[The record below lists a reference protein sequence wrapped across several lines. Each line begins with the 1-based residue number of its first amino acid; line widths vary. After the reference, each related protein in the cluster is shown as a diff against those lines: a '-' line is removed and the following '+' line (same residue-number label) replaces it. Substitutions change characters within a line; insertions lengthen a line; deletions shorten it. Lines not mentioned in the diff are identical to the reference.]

1 MLADVVKRLR
11 HDRRFKWEMIVLAG
25 MYIGYA
31 ALILCRSTVV
41 NAGPSILVDPSL
53 GLTKTAWG
61 DILGWGTAGLLT
73 GKLVNGVLADRF
85 GGRRIFI
92 WSLALCMLATGIFG
106 TMSGVGLFSIAYFIA
121 LFAKSAGWPAMAN
134 LIGEWYPANWR
145 GRIWGILSSSSRLSS
160 VFSTLVIGSLFLVM
174 SWQSVIGIAVALAG
188 GVLICLFFIL
198 KQSPADVGLENRP
211 TSDGDDPAKPH
222 HLDHASLGEAL
233 LDFAKSPRVWLIC
246 ASIMSLAVLMEFQS
260 FIGIYLQETF
270 RLQPG
275 IAVMTSSAFPIGCLI
290 SVLLGGF
297 AFDLLNKKKRIFILG
312 GLMVMAIGCIV
323 MLLVLPSLNL
333 TENISLAV
341 SLLSILVFG
350 IAIAPCYYIPMSVFS
365 IDYGGKHCGVLV
377 SIIDAMGYLAAM
389 TFDFMGGRI
398 ADQADGWHQFLIV
411 LLYVAIIGFVVLSMF
426 LYLEYQAQ
434 KKETTS

>member
-25 MYIGYA
+25 MYLGYA

-41 NAGPSILVDPSL
+41 NAGPSILDDPSL
-53 GLTKTAWG
+53 GITKTAWG
-61 DILGWGTAGLLT
+61 DVLGWGTAGLLS

-85 GGRRIFI
+85 GGRKIFI
-92 WSLALCMLATGIFG
+92 LSLALCMLATGIFG
-106 TMSGVGLFSIAYFIA
+106 TMSGVGFFSIAFFFA

-134 LIGEWYPANWR
+134 LIGVWYPANWR
-145 GRIWGILSSSSRLSS
+145 GRIWGILSSSSRFGS

-188 GVLICLFFIL
+188 GVLIFLFLML
-198 KQSPADVGLENRP
+198 KQSPTDVDLEDRP
-211 TSDGDDPAKPH
+211 TSDGDDSTQPH

-270 RLQPG
+270 HLQPG

-297 AFDLLNKKKRIFILG
+297 AFDLLNKKRRIFILG
-312 GLMVMAIGCIV
+312 GLMIMAIGCIV
-323 MLLVLPSLNL
+323 MLLVLPGLDL

-350 IAIAPCYYIPMSVFS
+350 VAIAPCYYIPMSVFS

-377 SIIDAMGYLAAM
+377 GIIDAMGYLAAM

-426 LYLEYQAQ
+426 LYFEYQAQ